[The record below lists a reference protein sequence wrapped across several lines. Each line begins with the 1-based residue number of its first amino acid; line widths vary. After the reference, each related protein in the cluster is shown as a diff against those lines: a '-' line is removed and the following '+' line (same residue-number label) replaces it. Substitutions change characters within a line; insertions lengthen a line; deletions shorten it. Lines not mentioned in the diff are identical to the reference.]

1 MKFSRLLLI
10 FLSLLLITAAGIR
23 AQGQLTNPYEIM
35 GKSYEALGGLDK
47 FKAERTRYV
56 EGTISVGGLEGS
68 FIQWAQPPLKNR
80 TEVDLTV
87 FKQTSGDNGEF
98 SWGVDA
104 NNKVQI
110 AKDKPTLER
119 RELTRLRD
127 LYDYLDPQSK
137 TFTVTF
143 EGIEKIGENDCYVI
157 KTSNNINEDET
168 VEYIDINTFYTVKTI
183 IKNLDFESHTLISD
197 YREVEGRM
205 LPFLQE
211 VETLPLGQK
220 QTIRMKKYEI
230 NIDIDPEF
238 FEPPVTDVRD
248 FEFTDGE
255 NAEDIPFMFIENHL
269 YIKVNINGKERLW
282 CLDTGAGMTVIDP
295 EYAAELGLT
304 LEGDLKGQGAG
315 QHVDVSFTTLP
326 AYSLEGIRFNEQN
339 VAAIDI
345 RKLFHRWGMDVH
357 GILGYDFLSRFVIK
371 VDYANEKISFYDP
384 DKFEYTGDGVVID
397 APIRGNTFI
406 VPATV
411 DNKYSGNWSYDMGA
425 GGLSFHYPYAEK
437 NGLMELDGL
446 PRIASGAGGSFA
458 TRLVKFKTI
467 ELAGFTITNPLIDFP
482 MEKKGAFGKSE
493 EIGNMGNTLFRHFI
507 TYLDYKNQRVIFEK
521 GDDFGK
527 DFPYDK
533 SGMQLVQTENNEIE
547 VLNAPKKT
555 PAGKAGL
562 KPGDIITAINGIDT
576 DYFDGLVALR
586 KLFREDA
593 GTKYNFNI
601 LRDSKT
607 KEIKMTLKELF

>member
-1 MKFSRLLLI
+1 MKSSRLLIVFLG
-10 FLSLLLITAAGIR
+10 LSLIITAGIQ

-35 GKSYEALGGLDK
+35 EKSYEALGGLDK

-56 EGTISVGGLEGS
+56 EGTISLAGLEGT

-87 FKQTSGDNGEF
+87 FKQTTGDNGEF

-104 NNKVQI
+104 NDKVQI
-110 AKDKPTLER
+110 AKDEATSKR

-137 TFTVTF
+137 TFTVTL
-143 EGIEKIGENDCYVI
+143 EGVEKIGESDCYVI
-157 KTSNNINEDET
+157 KTANNINEDVT
-168 VEYIDINTFYTVKTI
+168 VEYIDINTFFTVKTVT
-183 IKNLDFESHTLISD
+183 KNPDFESHTLISD

-238 FEPPVTDVRD
+238 FEPPVSDVRD
-248 FEFTDGE
+248 FEFTNGE
-255 NAEDIPFMFIENHL
+255 SAEDIPFMFIENHL
-269 YIKVNINGKERLW
+269 YIKVNINGRERLW

-295 EYAAELGLT
+295 EYAIELGLS

-326 AYSLEGIRFNEQN
+326 SYSLEGIRFNEQK
-339 VAAIDI
+339 VAAIDV
-345 RKLFHRWGMDVH
+345 RKLFHRWGMDVY

-371 VDYANEKISFYDP
+371 VDYANETISFYDP
-384 DKFEYTGDGVVID
+384 DKFEYSGDGVVID
-397 APIRGNTFI
+397 APIKGNTFT
-406 VPATV
+406 VPASV

-437 NGLMELDGL
+437 NNLLQLDGL
-446 PRIASGAGGSFA
+446 PRIASGAGGTFE

-467 ELAGFTITNPLIDFP
+467 ELAGFIIKDPLIDYP
-482 MEKKGAFGKSE
+482 LEKKGAFGRSE
-493 EIGNMGNTLFRHFI
+493 EIGNMGNSLFRHFV
-507 TYLDYKNQRVIFEK
+507 TYLDYKNQRIILER

-533 SGMQLVQTENNEIE
+533 SGLQLVQTDNNEIE
-547 VLNAPKKT
+547 VLNAPEQT
-555 PAGKAGL
+555 PSGKAGL
-562 KPGDIITAINGIDT
+562 KPGDIITAINGIGT
-576 DYFDGLVALR
+576 DYFDDLIAVR
-586 KLFREDA
+586 KLFREEA
-593 GTKYNFNI
+593 GTKYNLSV
-601 LRDSKT
+601 LREGKD
-607 KEIKMTLKELF
+607 KEIKMTLEELF